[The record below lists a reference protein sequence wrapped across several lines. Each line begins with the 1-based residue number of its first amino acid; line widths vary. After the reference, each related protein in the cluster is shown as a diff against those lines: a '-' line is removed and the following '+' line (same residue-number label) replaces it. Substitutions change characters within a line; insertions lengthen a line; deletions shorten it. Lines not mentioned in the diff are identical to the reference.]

1 MSPGTLSGMLRS
13 GDCLPCSWLPAWLLR
28 SGQPSVLLLQSSL
41 KGSICRARNLLPHI
55 SALLPALVRLSCI
68 YKPQHGS
75 AVGVR
80 LASSPH
86 PVQAIGRIYRMGQQH
101 PTFVYRLLYSGTA
114 EHVMHNQSVDKQ
126 GLFMRVVDEKYIRG
140 DSCGVLLS
148 CRQLSMPAG
157 QGCQP
162 DHSCLQSSACPW
174 LCLHF
179 HMC

>member
-1 MSPGTLSGMLRS
+1 MCCCCCKAASRGAFATQDIRWLTNW
-13 GDCLPCSWLPAWLLR
+13 PCC
-28 SGQPSVLLLQSSL
+28 LLLFV
-41 KGSICRARNLLPHI
+41 C
-55 SALLPALVRLSCI
+55 PASTSHNMAPQLVWNS
-68 YKPQHGS
+68 
-75 AVGVR
+75 
-80 LASSPH
+80 ASSPH

-140 DSCGVLLS
+140 DSCGVLSS

-157 QGCQP
+157 HGCQP
-162 DHSCLQSSACPW
+162 DQSCLQSSACPW